1 MKHFLCTLILFT
13 FVISAFSKVDLQPVI
28 KVANHILESQNHSL
42 ITDEKGNASISSYY
56 QEWRYVNGVLA
67 LSMFEL
73 ADATKD
79 SRYLN
84 FVKQNYDFFFN
95 QENCKRLKADYDK
108 GIRNT
113 GYYRFFSM
121 SSLDDCGAMGAG
133 LAELDKRF
141 PSKNYQD
148 YLKKIVS
155 YILKGQERLPDG
167 TFCRGEKGK
176 ETVWA
181 DDLYMSLSFLTR
193 YGALHNNKECIDCA
207 AEQVIRFDSL
217 LLDKTSGLYYHCYYN
232 DTQQQGVA
240 HWGRANGWTLMA
252 QALLLECMPV
262 NHPLRSKVLEI
273 FKKQI
278 DNVARYQSANGLWH
292 QLLDKND
299 SYLETSCSAM
309 FAFAVA
315 KGVNEK
321 WLSKDY
327 SSISIKAWEG
337 ICSLITEDG
346 QVKNI
351 CIGTGISR
359 DLPFYYQRPTPLND
373 AHGLGA
379 IILAGLEI
387 NKLN

>member
-155 YILKGQERLPDG
+155 YILKGQERLPNG

-181 DDLYMSLSFLTR
+181 DDLYMSLSFLTH
-193 YGALHNNKECIDCA
+193 Y
-207 AEQVIRFDSL
+207 
-217 LLDKTSGLYYHCYYN
+217 
-232 DTQQQGVA
+232 
-240 HWGRANGWTLMA
+240 
-252 QALLLECMPV
+252 
-262 NHPLRSKVLEI
+262 
-273 FKKQI
+273 
-278 DNVARYQSANGLWH
+278 
-292 QLLDKND
+292 
-299 SYLETSCSAM
+299 
-309 FAFAVA
+309 
-315 KGVNEK
+315 
-321 WLSKDY
+321 
-327 SSISIKAWEG
+327 
-337 ICSLITEDG
+337 
-346 QVKNI
+346 
-351 CIGTGISR
+351 
-359 DLPFYYQRPTPLND
+359 
-373 AHGLGA
+373 
-379 IILAGLEI
+379 
-387 NKLN
+387 